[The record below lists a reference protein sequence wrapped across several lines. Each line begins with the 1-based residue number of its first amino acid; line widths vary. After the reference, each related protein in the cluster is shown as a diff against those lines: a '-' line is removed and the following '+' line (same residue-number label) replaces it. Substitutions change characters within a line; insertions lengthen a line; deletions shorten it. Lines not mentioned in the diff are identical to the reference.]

1 MLCFACW
8 RFPRMWRG
16 LSILLICIAG
26 CGGSRSLTFGSAA
39 PDFALP
45 GADGKTHSLADYAS
59 SPVLA
64 VVFTCNHCPASQ
76 LYEDR
81 LRKLDEDY
89 RTKGVK
95 LVAINSDRADAIA
108 LTELAYSDVGDSLP
122 EMK

>member
-1 MLCFACW
+1 MLLGA
-8 RFPRMWRG
+8 
-16 LSILLICIAG
+16 AG
-26 CGGSRSLTFGSAA
+26 CGGGSRALAIGSAA
-39 PDFALP
+39 PEFSLP
-45 GADGKTHSLADYAS
+45 GVDGKTHSLAEYAS
-59 SPVLA
+59 SRVLA
-64 VVFTCNHCPASQ
+64 VVFTCNHCPSSQ

-81 LRKLDEDY
+81 LRQLDEDY